1 MRGKLLYAIFCSTF
15 RYAFS
20 NFVGIKGSRPQK
32 KTEFYEIILQTYHI
46 SYSELY
52 VLRNTVKIISGRESE
67 FVAKI
72 GVFLGQFS
80 KKTKFNGKGC
90 IV

>member
-32 KTEFYEIILQTYHI
+32 KTEFYEMI
-46 SYSELY
+46 SLNGDTLPPRTDFMKS
-52 VLRNTVKIISGRESE
+52 
-67 FVAKI
+67 
-72 GVFLGQFS
+72 LGKAS
-80 KKTKFNGKGC
+80 KRKKRF
-90 IV
+90 